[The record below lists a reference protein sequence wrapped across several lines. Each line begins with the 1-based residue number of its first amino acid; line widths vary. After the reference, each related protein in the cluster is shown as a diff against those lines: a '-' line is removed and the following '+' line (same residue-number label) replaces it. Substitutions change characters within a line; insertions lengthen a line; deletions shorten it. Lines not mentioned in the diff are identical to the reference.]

1 MHRKR
6 LAAAVL
12 QTSGLPEYTEL
23 VDWTEPGTLEEY
35 LGLAL
40 AAEPVF
46 GPGDDWGYPNTDHL
60 ALGMVIDEASG
71 VGFRT
76 YVERTILRPLHLH
89 DTYWPAPGELTLR
102 GPHACT
108 YGVHPAFPEAG
119 VVDVTGL
126 PGCEFGASG
135 GLVPTPAMFRHCE
148 NGHR

>member
-76 YVERTILRPLHLH
+76 YVERTILRPLHPH

-102 GPHACT
+102 GPHART

-119 VVDVTGL
+119 SWT
-126 PGCEFGASG
+126 
-135 GLVPTPAMFRHCE
+135 
-148 NGHR
+148 